1 MTTNPNTPLTGQTPA
16 SGDPPG
22 QTPTT
27 PPPTPGQTPPPSQSQ
42 TTSSG
47 QSQQQTAITSL
58 PPDIQDYIKRLRDE
72 AEEANKLR
80 KAEAKAK
87 AEAEAARLK
96 EQGEFKALA
105 EKHETRVKELEPIAE
120 SYTRLASTM
129 NAQIEAE
136 IKDWPPEVKNLV
148 PLQETVLSSGERR
161 VTPVEER
168 LEHIT
173 RLRPLLEKLQVQA
186 RGTSPGNS
194 PNPRPQAQTAE
205 GAGKEYMQRLLDTG
219 KYGRA

>member
-1 MTTNPNTPLTGQTPA
+1 MTQNANTPPAGGQAPPQ
-16 SGDPPG
+16 GDPPG
-22 QTPTT
+22 QAPTTT
-27 PPPTPGQTPPPSQSQ
+27 PPQVGD
-42 TTSSG
+42 G
-47 QSQQQTAITSL
+47 QSQQQSL
-58 PPDIQDYIKRLRDE
+58 SQ
-72 AEEANKLR
+72 EEMAKVIADLR
-80 KAEAKAK
+80 KENAAHRNKAK
-87 AEAEAARLK
+87 EQERLAQEAEAERLRQ
-96 EQGEFKALA
+96 QGEYKALA

-136 IKDWPPEVKNLV
+136 IKDWPPEVKSLV
-148 PLQETVLSSGERR
+148 PAADV
-161 VTPVEER
+161 PVESR
-168 LEHIT
+168 LEHMN

>member
-1 MTTNPNTPLTGQTPA
+1 MTTNPNTPLTGQTPQ

-27 PPPTPGQTPPPSQSQ
+27 QNPPGQTPPPSQSQ
-42 TTSSG
+42 TTPASG
-47 QSQQQTAITSL
+47 QFQQQTPITSL
-58 PPDIQDYIKRLRDE
+58 PADIQDYIKRLRDE

-87 AEAEAARLK
+87 QEAEAARLK

-105 EKHETRVKELEPIAE
+105 EQHEARVKELEPIAE

-129 NAQIEAE
+129 NANIEAE
-136 IKDWPPEVKNLV
+136 IKDWPPEVKSLV
-148 PLQETVLSSGERR
+148 PGADV
-161 VTPVEER
+161 PVESR
-168 LEHIT
+168 LEHMN

-186 RGTSPGNS
+186 RGTQPGNS
-194 PNPRPQAQTAE
+194 PNPRPSGQTPDNVRD
-205 GAGKEYMQRLLDTG
+205 EYEKRLRATA
-219 KYGRA
+219 KYGA

>member
-1 MTTNPNTPLTGQTPA
+1 
-16 SGDPPG
+16 
-22 QTPTT
+22 
-27 PPPTPGQTPPPSQSQ
+27 
-42 TTSSG
+42 
-47 QSQQQTAITSL
+47 L

-136 IKDWPPEVKNLV
+136 IKDWPPEVKSLV
-148 PLQETVLSSGERR
+148 PASDV
-161 VTPVEER
+161 PVESR
-168 LEHIT
+168 LEHMN

-186 RGTSPGNS
+186 RGTQPGNS
-194 PNPRPQAQTAE
+194 PNPRPSGQTPE
-205 GAGKEYMQRLLDTG
+205 NVRDEYEKRLRTTG
-219 KYGRA
+219 KYSA